1 MEELVIDFSWIDSV
15 STLGGTEAAT
25 SVGAGSTHFS
35 VEPSDFHFFQL
46 QFVAQDRDLIL
57 QGLSGLCFSQ

>member
-1 MEELVIDFSWIDSV
+1 MEKLVMDFSWIDSM

-35 VEPSDFHFFQL
+35 VEPSDFHFFP
-46 QFVAQDRDLIL
+46 AAIC
-57 QGLSGLCFSQ
+57 GTGS